1 MCWFESSPGHQ
12 KSPAHCAGLFIW
24 RLVSLPVT
32 QILRPPL
39 VHTPNFL
46 AHVLIFFHSAE
57 SLLLCSISSLKML
70 DALKN
75 IRLYWKCQLIGWS
88 VAALY
93 WVVIGFMGT
102 QFSWVLAVIHFLC
115 DLFIYISLSHA
126 FRNVSV
132 RYGWHLLR
140 IQQLVWRLIPA
151 IIVLGGMFMLLTI
164 GKNFL
169 VRYIFQPEFTET
181 LSEHFRERWFTI
193 FVTGIRL
200 MSIWVLAYYGYHL
213 AMREINAVRETAR
226 LTVVAKDAAF
236 NNLSA
241 QLNPH
246 FFFNALNSIKA
257 LVIENPIKARRAIDL
272 LSDLLRT
279 SLYQQSSPLISV
291 EQEMQLVNDY
301 LELEKI
307 RFEQK
312 LQTDVLINKDLYH
325 AMIPPLSIQVLIENA
340 IKHGIST
347 SKDGGTVTIRMNRNH
362 NTLLATVTSPGT
374 LNGGLLR
381 GVGLKNL
388 KERIQLQYGAKGS
401 FDISQE
407 EGNIVKASLTIPIP

>member
-1 MCWFESSPGHQ
+1 
-12 KSPAHCAGLFIW
+12 
-24 RLVSLPVT
+24 
-32 QILRPPL
+32 
-39 VHTPNFL
+39 
-46 AHVLIFFHSAE
+46 
-57 SLLLCSISSLKML
+57 
-70 DALKN
+70 
-75 IRLYWKCQLIGWS
+75 
-88 VAALY
+88 
-93 WVVIGFMGT
+93 MGT
-102 QFSWVLAVIHFLC
+102 QFSWVLAGIHFLC

-126 FRNVSV
+126 FRNFSVS
-132 RYGWHLLR
+132 RGWHLLR

-151 IIVLGGMFMLLTI
+151 IIVLGGLFMFLTI

-181 LSEHFRERWFTI
+181 LSEHFKERWFTI

-213 AMREINAVRETAR
+213 AIREINAVRESAR
-226 LTVVAKDAAF
+226 LNLVAKDTAF
-236 NNLSA
+236 NNLSS

-257 LVIENPIKARRAIDL
+257 LVIENPMKARRAIDL

-279 SLYQQSSPLISV
+279 SLYQQSSPLITV

-312 LQTDVLINKDLYH
+312 LKTDILVDKDLYQ
-325 AMIPPLSIQVLIENA
+325 AMIPPLSVQVLIENA

-347 SKDGGTVTIRMNRNH
+347 MKEGGTVTIRMARKQNA
-362 NTLLATVTSPGT
+362 LLANVTSPGT
-374 LNGGLLR
+374 LKGGPSG

-388 KERIQLQYGAKGS
+388 QERIQLQYGAKGL
-401 FDISQE
+401 FDICQAE
-407 EGNIVKASLTIPIP
+407 DNIVKATLIIPIQ